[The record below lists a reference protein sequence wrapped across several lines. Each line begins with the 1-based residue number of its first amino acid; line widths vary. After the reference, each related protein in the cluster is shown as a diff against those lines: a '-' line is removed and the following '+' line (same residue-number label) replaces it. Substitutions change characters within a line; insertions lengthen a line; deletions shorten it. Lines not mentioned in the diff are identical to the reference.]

1 MEKANKT
8 RKLLKYLAFVQSFY
22 YTVYGIWPVLHI
34 KSFERLTGP
43 KVDRWLVKSIGLL
56 ITVIGAGLGLGGW
69 RELISPEL
77 KIIAV
82 GSAAGLAGID
92 IYYAAKN
99 RISKIYLLDAIAEIG
114 LVAGWSGLVALGRTA
129 RRNNSN

>member
-1 MEKANKT
+1 MEEANQT
-8 RKLLKYLAFVQSFY
+8 RKILKYLAFVQSFY

-56 ITVIGAGLGLGGW
+56 ITVIGAGVGLAGW
-69 RELISPEL
+69 RGRISPEL
-77 KIIAV
+77 KIIAG

-92 IYYAAKN
+92 IYYTAKN
-99 RISKIYLLDAIAEIG
+99 RISKIYLLDGIAELG
-114 LVAGWSGLVALGRTA
+114 LVAGWCSLVALGKSK
-129 RRNNSN
+129 NNSDW